1 MSRRFSRFGS
11 GSGSSSAS
19 AAVFGPWGFA
29 KSNFDTVRPS
39 SSLGTSVTPAQN
51 AFGSW
56 AQLLTGA
63 NVSQNVRGVLV
74 TFTGT
79 NASTLAKDC
88 VVDIGVDPAG
98 GTSYTTLLPSLLAS
112 NCPGVASEPGTS
124 YYFPIAI
131 AAGSSIAARA
141 SVNNATVGTVRVQ
154 ITVFGSPT
162 VTTRAGTAVQ
172 AVGLTAASSAGTA
185 VTPGQ
190 AAEGS
195 WTTMGTLSAESW
207 FFQLGVG
214 LNTGTATGGLLAF
227 DAAEG
232 DGNTMLI
239 TDALYISTAGEVLM
253 QANPLNM
260 VHQVQRT
267 IANGST
273 IKVRGQ
279 CSGVPDAGWS
289 AIVYAVS
296 GDG

>member
-1 MSRRFSRFGS
+1 MSRRFHSRTGAGGAGGS
-11 GSGSSSAS
+11 T
-19 AAVFGPWGFA
+19 AAVYGAFA
-29 KSNFDTVRPS
+29 WQASNTTARPS
-39 SSLGTSVTPAQN
+39 SSMGTSVTPAQN

-56 AQLLTGA
+56 TQVLAAASVT
-63 NVSQNVRGVLV
+63 QNVRGVLV
-74 TFTGT
+74 TFTNT
-79 NASTLAKDC
+79 NVSGQAKDC

-98 GTSYTTLLPSLLAS
+98 GTSYTTLIPALFAS
-112 NCPGVASEPGTS
+112 NTPGVTSEPGTS
-124 YYFPIAI
+124 YYFPVAI
-131 AAGSSIAARA
+131 ASGSSIAARA

-162 VTTRAGTAVQ
+162 VSTKAGTAVQ
-172 AVGLTAASSAGTA
+172 AVGFTAASSSGTA

-195 WTTMGTLSAESW
+195 WTTVGTLDAESW

-214 LNTGTATGGLLAF
+214 INTGTATGGLLSF

-232 DGNTMLI
+232 DGNTMLVQ
-239 TDALYISTAGEVLM
+239 DSLWLSTAGEVLM
-253 QANPLNM
+253 QANAAANI
-260 VHQVQRT
+260 HQVQRT
-267 IANGST
+267 IAAGST

-279 CSGVPDAGWS
+279 CSGVPDAAWS

>member
-1 MSRRFSRFGS
+1 MSRRFSRVSGGGS
-11 GSGSSSAS
+11 AAAS
-19 AAVFGPWGFA
+19 VAVFGAWGWSA
-29 KSNFDTVRPS
+29 SNVSSARPS
-39 SSLGTSVTPAQN
+39 SSYGTAVTPAQN

-56 AQLLTGA
+56 AQLLAAGSVTNA
-63 NVSQNVRGVLV
+63 VRGVLV
-74 TFTGT
+74 TFTNT

-98 GTSYTTLLPSLLAS
+98 GTSYTTLLPSLFAS
-112 NCPGVASEPGTS
+112 NCPGVTSEPGTS

-190 AAEGS
+190 AAEGA

-214 LNTGTATGGLLAF
+214 INTGTATGGTLVF

-253 QANPLNM
+253 PANPLNM
-260 VHQVQRT
+260 IHQSQRT

-279 CSGVPDAGWS
+279 CSGVPDAAWS

>member
-1 MSRRFSRFGS
+1 MSRRFSRVSGGGGS
-11 GSGSSSAS
+11 AAAS
-19 AAVFGPWGFA
+19 VAVFGAFA
-29 KSNFDTVRPS
+29 WKASNISSSRPS
-39 SSLGTSVTPAQN
+39 SSYGTAVTPAQN

-56 AQLLTGA
+56 AQLLAAGSVTNA
-63 NVSQNVRGVLV
+63 VRGVLV
-74 TFTGT
+74 TFTNT

-98 GTSYTTLLPSLLAS
+98 GTSYTTLLPSLFAS
-112 NCPGVASEPGTS
+112 NCNTVSSSPGTS

-162 VTTRAGTAVQ
+162 VTTRAGTAVE

-190 AAEGS
+190 AAEGA
-195 WTTMGTLSAESW
+195 WATMGTLSAESW

-214 LNTGTATGGLLAF
+214 LNVGTATGGTLAF

-232 DGNTMLI
+232 DGNTMLVE
-239 TDALYISTAGEVLM
+239 DALYISTVGEVLM
-253 QANPLNM
+253 QCNGNCL

-279 CSGVPDAGWS
+279 CSGVPDAGYS